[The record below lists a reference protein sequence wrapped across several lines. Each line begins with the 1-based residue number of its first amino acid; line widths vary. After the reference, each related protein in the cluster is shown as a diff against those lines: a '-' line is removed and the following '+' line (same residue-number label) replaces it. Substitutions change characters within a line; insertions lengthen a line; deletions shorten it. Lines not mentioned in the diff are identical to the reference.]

1 MSSQS
6 REGNQT
12 VCLVSEVGFETRNE
26 LEDEFVHWKEPLSF
40 DLSEAARR
48 WNHVGSCGKER
59 VMM

>member
-12 VCLVSEVGFETRNE
+12 VYLVAFEAINE
-26 LEDEFVHWKEPLSF
+26 LEREFVHWEVPLSF
-40 DLSEAARR
+40 DLREVARS